1 MDDKKIQKLKT
12 GTTTVGLLCKGAVIM
27 AADRKAT
34 MGYLVANKET
44 LKIVELDK
52 HLGMTIAG
60 SVGDAQALERYLK
73 AELRL
78 YELEEGRKMNVKSI
92 ATLVANILY
101 SRSYFPYYVQLLVGG
116 MDEKPRLFSF
126 DPSGSLMEEKK
137 YFSTGSGSVMALG
150 VLEDN
155 YKEGMEV
162 DAAKRLAVR
171 AVKAATE
178 RDIASGGT
186 GIDLVIID
194 SNGFH
199 KMDDG
204 QVKALLEIKSEVKT
218 EK

>member
-44 LKIVELDK
+44 LKIIQLDS

-78 YELEEGRKMNVKSI
+78 YELEEDRKMNVRSI

-116 MDEKPRLFSF
+116 IDERPRLFSF

-155 YKEGMEV
+155 YKEDM
-162 DAAKRLAVR
+162 DADTAKRLAVR
-171 AVKAATE
+171 AVKAAIE

-194 SNGFH
+194 SGGFR
-199 KMDDG
+199 KLSDD
-204 QVKALLEIKSEVKT
+204 QVKALLEMKNEAKAA
-218 EK
+218 K